1 MRFTIA
7 EIKKRAE
14 TDDKVNFKGIVDK
27 VWGFNDKPSK
37 YSIGTQNI
45 IIKDNTDKI
54 KVIFSKIKKP
64 EDVYKEDIEGKE
76 VEVSGKVSIYNE
88 EVNIFGDLKFK
99 EEEEPK
105 DQGGEVATS
114 IGELRVA
121 RQPGLTRPEVR
132 LKCLFLAK
140 EVFVSI
146 ELKTKIQDLINAAR
160 ILEEYV
166 CKGTVAAAARGAKRK
181 EQEQQEEE
189 PGESEE
195 EEEEDK
201 KEEPKVKLSPEK
213 VKQINMLMALAE
225 NRGKEGK
232 DYLNDLIVLKG
243 YKSIKEFLD
252 EDIKEATDKLE
263 RMGTEDIPF

>member
-1 MRFTIA
+1 MKLTIK
-7 EIKKRAE
+7 EIKEKCE

-45 IIKDNTDKI
+45 IIKDDTDKI

-88 EVNIFGDLKFK
+88 EVNIFGDLKSK
-99 EEEEPK
+99 EEKEPK
-105 DQGGEVATS
+105 DQGGAVATS

-140 EVFVSI
+140 EVFVST

-181 EQEQQEEE
+181 EQEQ
-189 PGESEE
+189 PDDGPRESEE
-195 EEEEDK
+195 EE
-201 KEEPKVKLSPEK
+201 KEEPKTKLSPEK

-225 NRGKEGK
+225 NRGEEGK
-232 DYLNDLIVLKG
+232 NYLNDLIVLKG

-252 EDIKEATDKLE
+252 EDIKEANKELE
-263 RMGTEDIPF
+263 EMGSDDVPF